1 MTAEKGRPLPP
12 RWAARF
18 NTRGWRLGFGCRDVV
33 LCFSMKRCRNE
44 QFCRTPSREAAP
56 SERPSCR
63 LKAFLKCVQFTREHG
78 SGLGARALACAPG
91 TFNCAVN
98 TERGSPCKGWAKKI
112 LPEEKRKVEIFLD
125 QLAKP
130 LQGAKRLLRQR
141 GSEHRFPA
149 HTLTIGTK
157 TLCRSRNKKTKHL
170 KSG

>member
-18 NTRGWRLGFGCRDVV
+18 NTRGWRLGFGCSGVV
-33 LCFSMKRCRNE
+33 LCLSMKRCGDK
-44 QFCRTPSREAAP
+44 QVCRTPSREAAP

-78 SGLGARALACAPG
+78 SGLGARALACAPV

-98 TERGSPCKGWAKKI
+98 TKRGTPCKGWAKKI
-112 LPEEKRKVEIFLD
+112 LPVGWRFFLD

-149 HTLTIGTK
+149 YTHSHWAG
-157 TLCRSRNKKTKHL
+157 TLCRNRNQKTKHL

>member
-1 MTAEKGRPLPP
+1 MQRHSKGVE
-12 RWAARF
+12 
-18 NTRGWRLGFGCRDVV
+18 T
-33 LCFSMKRCRNE
+33 NE
-44 QFCRTPSREAAP
+44 FYVSPSREAAP

-63 LKAFLKCVQFTREHG
+63 LKAFLKCVQFVRKHG
-78 SGLGARALACAPG
+78 SGLGARALACAPR

-149 HTLTIGTK
+149 YTLTIGTR
-157 TLCRSRNKKTKHL
+157 TLCRNRTQKTKHL